1 MSFTSAIFL
10 IFIAVVCIAY
20 FSFPIKHRWIVLL
33 AASYLFYW
41 WNSAYLV
48 FVLAG
53 MTVITWL
60 TGLFLERQNLKKV
73 YYLKIHSGHM
83 TSSERKKYK
92 LSVSRKK
99 KLILFLGIIIDL
111 GVLLFFKY
119 SNFFIGNASSL
130 FQIFGIKIK
139 NLQLDLLIPLGIS
152 FYTLQAI
159 SYMADIYW
167 EKYKADRNF
176 LKFALFMSY
185 FPQIVQGPIARYDK
199 LAVQF
204 KEGHAFDSTKLKFG
218 CQLILWGFMKKLILA
233 DRIGTVV
240 NTVFNNYT
248 DYGGMIL
255 LISGICYG
263 LQIYADF
270 SGGMDI
276 ATGISQIFGI
286 DLEVNFRQPYFSKSI
301 EEFWRRW
308 HITLGGWMK
317 DYIFYPLSLSKK
329 FAVLGKKARKIFGN
343 YIGKRLPPFL
353 AMFLVYFLV
362 GFWHGPN
369 WKYAAYGIWNGTIIA
384 AGILLQPVYKK
395 GISLFHVKE
404 TSLGWKLFQ
413 TLRTF
418 ILCSIG
424 RFFSKSAS
432 CTMAFIMIQ
441 NIFLCPMPWQLV
453 DGTLF
458 NLGLDGKD
466 LTVAFVMSVLLLL
479 VDFAHERGI
488 QIRESIAS
496 QGIIFRWLIY
506 WTAFFLIIIFGI
518 YGPAYNSTDFIYQ
531 QF

>member
-1 MSFTSAIFL
+1 MAFTSAVFL
-10 IFIAVVCIAY
+10 LFITVVCAVY
-20 FSFPIKHRWIVLL
+20 FTVPIKRRWLVLL
-33 AASYLFYW
+33 LASYLFYW
-41 WNSAYLV
+41 QNSTYLV

-53 MTVITWL
+53 MTAVTWL
-60 TGLFLERQNLKKV
+60 TGLFLERQNLKKA
-73 YYLKIHSGHM
+73 YHLKIHSKHM
-83 TSSERKKYK
+83 SSSERKKYK

-99 KLILFLGIIIDL
+99 KGILFLGITIDF
-111 GVLLFFKY
+111 GILLVFKY

-130 FQIFGIKIK
+130 FQLLGIETE
-139 NLQLDLLIPLGIS
+139 NFQLDLMIPLGIS

-159 SYMADIYW
+159 GYMADIYW
-167 EKYKADRNF
+167 GKYQADRNF

-204 KEGHAFDSTKLKFG
+204 KEGHAFDAKRLKYG
-218 CQLILWGFMKKLILA
+218 SQLILWGFMKKLILA
-233 DRIGTVV
+233 DRIGIVV
-240 NTVFNNYT
+240 DTVFNDYAN
-248 DYGGMIL
+248 YGGLIL
-255 LISGICYG
+255 LTSVIFYG
-263 LQIYADF
+263 FQIYADF

-276 ATGISQIFGI
+276 ATGVSQIFGI
-286 DLEVNFRQPYFSKSI
+286 NLEINFRQPYFSKSI

-329 FAVLGKKARKIFGN
+329 FATLGRIARKYFGN

-353 AMFLVYFLV
+353 SMFLVYFLV

-369 WKYAAYGIWNGTIIA
+369 WKYAIYGVWNGTIIA
-384 AGILLQPVYKK
+384 SGILLQPLYQK
-395 GISLFHVKE
+395 GIRFFHVRE
-404 TSLGWKLFQ
+404 TSYGWRLFQ

-418 ILCSIG
+418 LLCSIG
-424 RFFSKSAS
+424 RFFPKSAS
-432 CTMAFIMIQ
+432 SAMAFLMIK
-441 NIFLCPMPWQLV
+441 NVFLRPMPWQLV

-458 NLGLDGKD
+458 TLGLDAKD
-466 LTVAFVMSVLLLL
+466 LAVAFFMSVILLL
-479 VDFAHERGI
+479 VDNAHERNI

-496 QGIIFRWLIY
+496 QGIIFRWLIF

-518 YGPAYNSTDFIYQ
+518 YGPAYNSSDFIYQ